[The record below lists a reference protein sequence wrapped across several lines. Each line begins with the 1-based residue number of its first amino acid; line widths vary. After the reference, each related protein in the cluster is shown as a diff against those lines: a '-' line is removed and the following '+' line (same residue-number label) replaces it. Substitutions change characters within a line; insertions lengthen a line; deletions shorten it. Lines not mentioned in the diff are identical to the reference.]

1 MTETAIKSNQR
12 EAVRLFERGVAAAR
26 GGQRR
31 LAVVLL
37 SRAVQFD
44 PRHEQAWLWLSG
56 VLDAPDEVAF
66 CLQSVLK
73 INPSNERARK
83 GLAWLEQRNLGTT
96 PTAPANSNGHG
107 VTPPEPVQA
116 ATDVT
121 EPITVPRW
129 KNAFGKVSGLVL
141 RPKDYDDHHIRESWW
156 VNWRRS
162 HRDMGR
168 AWLVVWSA
176 CIFMLLGTAALN
188 MVLRD
193 AVQHNEEVAHQNA
206 LEAELAAQ
214 ALAAPAGP
222 APEPVLQIEVQRA
235 QDAEMLAFLSAIAEP
250 REQLRQATDVYR
262 EATDQPGNSAIVH
275 AAATRE
281 LRNQVELSRKQIAQ
295 ASPPAVLEE
304 AHQAYLLGLD
314 QEIAALNDMLE
325 FYGSFSVQLANRAT
339 LGMDEASRQLE
350 QSSEAFSHHQVQA
363 RDKLIVPM
371 QTIR

>member
-73 INPSNERARK
+73 INPGNERARQ

-107 VTPPEPVQA
+107 IPSSEPVQA

-129 KNAFGKVSGLVL
+129 KNALGKASGLVL

-162 HRDMGR
+162 NRDMGR

-176 CIFMLLGTAALN
+176 CIFMLIGTMALN
-188 MVLRD
+188 MALRD
-193 AVQHNEEVAHQNA
+193 AVQHNEAVAQQNA
-206 LEAELAAQ
+206 IEAELAAQ

-222 APEPVLQIEVQRA
+222 APEPILQTDVQHA

-250 REQLRQATDVYR
+250 REQLREATNVYR

-275 AAATRE
+275 ASATRE

-295 ASPPAVLEE
+295 ANPPAVLEE
-304 AHQAYLLGLD
+304 AHVAYLAGLD

-350 QSSEAFSHHQVQA
+350 QSSEAFLQHQEEA
-363 RDKLIVPM
+363 RDKLIVPT

>member
-12 EAVRLFERGVAAAR
+12 EAVRLYERGVAAAR

-56 VLDAPDEVAF
+56 VLDAPDEIAF

-73 INPSNERARK
+73 INPNNERARQ
-83 GLAWLEQRNLGTT
+83 GITWLERRNLGTV
-96 PTAPANSNGHG
+96 PTAPTTSNGHNI
-107 VTPPEPVQA
+107 VPPIPAQPSTDITEPVA
-116 ATDVT
+116 A
-121 EPITVPRW
+121 PRW
-129 KNAFGKVSGLVL
+129 KNTLGKATGLVL

-176 CIFMLLGTAALN
+176 CIFMLLGTMALN
-188 MVLRD
+188 MALRD
-193 AVQHNEEVAHQNA
+193 AVQHNEEIAQRNA
-206 LEAELAAQ
+206 MDAQLAAQ
-214 ALAAPAGP
+214 ALAAPAEP
-222 APEPVLQIEVQRA
+222 MPEPILQTDVQRA
-235 QDAEMLAFLSAIAEP
+235 QDADMLAFLSAIAEP
-250 REQLRQATDVYR
+250 REQLRQATEAYR

-281 LRNQVELSRKQIAQ
+281 LRNQVELSREQIAL
-295 ASPPAVLEE
+295 ANPPAVLEE
-304 AHQAYLLGLD
+304 AHTTYLSGLD
-314 QEIAALNDMLE
+314 QEVAALNDMLE

-339 LGMDEASRQLE
+339 LGMDEASRQLN
-350 QSSEAFSHHQVQA
+350 QSSKAFSQQQKAA
-363 RDKLIVPM
+363 RDKLIVPV